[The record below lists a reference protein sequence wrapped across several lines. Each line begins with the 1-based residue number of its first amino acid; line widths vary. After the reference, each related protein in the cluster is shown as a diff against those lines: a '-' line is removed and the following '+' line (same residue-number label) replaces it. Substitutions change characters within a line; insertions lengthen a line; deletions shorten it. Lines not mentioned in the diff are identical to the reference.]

1 MDFTALLQ
9 NFCLKL
15 DSKGGCVPRAFLF
28 TSAVVIVITTRQTI
42 AGPEVHVAARV
53 RSILRKVNPEKQTW
67 IHKGRFQA
75 ENISQDLP
83 PYVND
88 FMPKPWEERTTVQYP
103 LSDLVHHSFNER
115 CPAGSPRSTG
125 SSGSESSIEVSKC

>member
-28 TSAVVIVITTRQTI
+28 TAVVIVITTRQTI

-53 RSILRKVNPEKQTW
+53 RSIAWKVNPEKRAW
-67 IHKGRFQA
+67 IVKRRFQA
-75 ENISQDLP
+75 ENISQNLP
-83 PYVND
+83 HYVND

-115 CPAGSPRSTG
+115 CPAGSPRCTG